1 MRQPLRRRNGHSLE
15 PDTALTPQPRWLSS
29 PWVGKLNNSYHQA
42 TSWVTGWITLRIR
55 NWESQTSVSQRRRQV
70 LLFFGVIGLFW
81 LIRLLYLFYQL
92 PPLSALV
99 PAVGQFAKETN
110 VSRST
115 TRRELSSDSTH
126 KADYLE
132 ARSSVTRSGRSAGA
146 VTRRGPDKLPQQN
159 KN

>member
-55 NWESQTSVSQRRRQV
+55 TWESQTSVSQRRRQV
-70 LLFFGVIGLFW
+70 LLFFGVIKLFW

-115 TRRELSSDSTH
+115 TRRELSNDSTH

-132 ARSSVTRSGRSAGA
+132 ARSGVTRSGVTRSGRSAGA
-146 VTRRGPDKLPQQN
+146 VTRRGPDKLP
-159 KN
+159 

>member
-1 MRQPLRRRNGHSLE
+1 MRQPLRRRNGHSFE
-15 PDTALTPQPRWLSS
+15 PDTALAPQPRWLSS
-29 PWVGKLNNSYHQA
+29 LWMGKLNNSYHQA
-42 TSWVTGWITLRIR
+42 TSWVTEWITLRIR
-55 NWESQTSVSQRRRQV
+55 TWESQTSVSQRRRQV

-99 PAVGQFAKETN
+99 PAVGQLATETN
-110 VSRST
+110 VSQSKS
-115 TRRELSSDSTH
+115 RRGSSSDSTH

-132 ARSSVTRSGRSAGA
+132 ARSGVTRSGRSAGA
-146 VTRRGPDKLPQQN
+146 VTRRGPDQLPQQN